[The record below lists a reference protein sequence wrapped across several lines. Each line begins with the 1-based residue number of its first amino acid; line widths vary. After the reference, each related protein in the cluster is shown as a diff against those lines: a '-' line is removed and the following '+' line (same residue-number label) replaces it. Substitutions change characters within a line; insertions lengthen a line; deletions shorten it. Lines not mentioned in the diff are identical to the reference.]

1 MTHVNNAKIKLRRM
15 HLKEDAA
22 SELRAAEADAAARP
36 SAATR
41 EALSRVLDKAGL
53 STDPDATRDVFTFVE
68 DQMRPDVG
76 SRKKFQYELSA
87 FRLTEAQVRQRF
99 AAYLGSDGA

>member
-41 EALSRVLDKAGL
+41 EALSAAWARAASQGVSLTHLRHARRTMEALTLTLTLPLTLTLTLTLTLRQACEAYDGGTRV
-53 STDPDATRDVFTFVE
+53 
-68 DQMRPDVG
+68 
-76 SRKKFQYELSA
+76 
-87 FRLTEAQVRQRF
+87 
-99 AAYLGSDGA
+99 